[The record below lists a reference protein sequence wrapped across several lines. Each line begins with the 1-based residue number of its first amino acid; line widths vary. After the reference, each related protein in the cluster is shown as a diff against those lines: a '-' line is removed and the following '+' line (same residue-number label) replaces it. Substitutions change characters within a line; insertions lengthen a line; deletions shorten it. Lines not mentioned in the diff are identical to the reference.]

1 MKKIFTNI
9 LTLAALLITGV
20 AFTACSSSDD
30 SIVEQQPANPGEQVY
45 TLTIKASKDGSATTR
60 ALKLETSGAL
70 TAYWANGDEL
80 TVYNETE
87 GAALTGTLKASNASG
102 STATFSG
109 TLSGTLSG
117 TIAANDELTLSYHPI
132 ASISSY
138 EVQDGTLSGTYGAEK
153 YDMATATVTVKTIV
167 GSDITINEAGASFT
181 TQTAMIKFT
190 LQDDAATPAMLNAT
204 SLKVSIDGED
214 LLTFSP
220 TEATYTTNGAG
231 ILYFALPNADVVAA
245 AKSTTTAA
253 LASAKVSFS
262 ATVGSDTYK
271 ITKTGYPFA
280 AGKYYTSILTTRKLM
295 TYNLG
300 AITGNLTLKDGDT
313 ATGTLDVAHYPVKI
327 SIEAGATVTLNG
339 VTINGTNSDSYKW
352 AGITCLGDA
361 TIILK
366 DGTTNSVKGFHENYP
381 GIYVPSDKT
390 LTIQGESA
398 GTGKLIASSN
408 GKGAGIGG
416 GYIIDCGNIE
426 IKGGDVTST
435 GGGGAAGIGSGYGG
449 KCGNITISG
458 GVVTAN
464 GGTGPDDS
472 YGDGAGIGSGGY
484 YAFCGN
490 ILISGG
496 SVTATGGSC
505 GAGIGSGSF
514 AYSCGNIEISGGT
527 VTATGGTHAAGI
539 GTGYESSGC
548 GAITITKGITKVT
561 ATKGSYSGEIPTNCI
576 GRGENGGT
584 VGTITID
591 GMTDWTA
598 GTATTNLNFV
608 VSETYYTND
617 TWTLTPKST
626 H

>member
-1 MKKIFTNI
+1 MKKIYTNI
-9 LTLAALLITGV
+9 LILATLLITGV

-30 SIVEQQPANPGEQVY
+30 SIIEQQPANPGEQVY

-60 ALKLETSGAL
+60 ALKLENSGAL

-80 TVYNETE
+80 TVYNETKV
-87 GAALTGTLKASNASG
+87 AALTGTLTASNASG

-109 TLSGTLSG
+109 TLSGT
-117 TIAANDELTLSYHPI
+117 IAANDVLTLTYHPI
-132 ASISSY
+132 NSISTY
-138 EVQDGTLSGTYGAEK
+138 QGQDGTLSGTKGAEK
-153 YDMATATVTVKTIV
+153 YDMATATVTVASVNSGDVTTT
-167 GSDITINEAGASFT
+167 GNASFT

-204 SLKVSIDGED
+204 SLKVSIDGEN

-245 AKSTTTAA
+245 AKSTTTTA

-280 AGKYYTSILTTRKLM
+280 AGKYYTSRLTTRKLM
-295 TYNLG
+295 TYDLG

-313 ATGTLDVAHYPVKI
+313 ATGTLDVVNYPVKI

-339 VTINGTNSDSYKW
+339 VTINGTNNDSYKW

-381 GIYVPSDKT
+381 GIYVPSGKT
-390 LTIQGESA
+390 LTIQGETA
-398 GTGKLIASSN
+398 GTGQLTASSN

-435 GGGGAAGIGSGYGG
+435 GYGGAAGIGSGYGG
-449 KCGNITISG
+449 KCGNITIRG

-464 GGTGPDDS
+464 GGTGPYDS
-472 YGDGAGIGSGGY
+472 GDGAGIGSGGY
-484 YAFCGN
+484 ASCGN

-514 AYSCGNIEISGGT
+514 AYSCGNITIEDTVTNVTAKMGGSGGLHSIGMGFNGLCGSVTIGGT
-527 VTATGGTHAAGI
+527 VYWDGSNYLNYGAAYLATSPLKYPA
-539 GTGYESSGC
+539 
-548 GAITITKGITKVT
+548 
-561 ATKGSYSGEIPTNCI
+561 P
-576 GRGENGGT
+576 
-584 VGTITID
+584 
-591 GMTDWTA
+591 
-598 GTATTNLNFV
+598 
-608 VSETYYTND
+608 
-617 TWTLTPKST
+617 
-626 H
+626 

>member
-80 TVYNETE
+80 TVYNETM
-87 GAALTGTLKASNASG
+87 GAALTGTLTASNASG

-109 TLSGTLSG
+109 TLSGT
-117 TIAANDELTLSYHPI
+117 IAANDVLTLTYHPI

-138 EVQDGTLSGTYGAEK
+138 EDQDGTLSGTNGAEK
-153 YDMATATVTVKTIV
+153 YDMATATVTVASV
-167 GSDITINEAGASFT
+167 NSGDITTTGNASFT

-204 SLKVSIDGED
+204 SLKVSIDGEN

-231 ILYFALPNADVVAA
+231 ILYFALPSAGVVAA
-245 AKSTTTAA
+245 AKSTTTTA

-280 AGKYYTSILTTRKLM
+280 AGKYYTSRLTTRKLM
-295 TYNLG
+295 TYDLG

-313 ATGTLDVAHYPVKI
+313 ATGALTGNYKI
-327 SIEAGATVTLNG
+327 SIADGATVTLNN
-339 VTINGTNSDSYKW
+339 VTIDGTNNDSYKW

-381 GIYVPSDKT
+381 GIYVPSGKT
-390 LTIQGESA
+390 LTIQGETA
-398 GTGKLIASSN
+398 GTGQLTASSN

-435 GGGGAAGIGSGYGG
+435 GGGGAAGIGSGREGS
-449 KCGNITISG
+449 CGDITISG
-458 GVVTAN
+458 GTVTAQ
-464 GGTGPDDS
+464 GGN
-472 YGDGAGIGSGGY
+472 DGAGIGCGFGDAPSGISK
-484 YAFCGN
+484 FGN
-490 ILISGG
+490 I
-496 SVTATGGSC
+496 T
-505 GAGIGSGSF
+505 
-514 AYSCGNIEISGGT
+514 ISGGT
-527 VTATGGTHAAGI
+527 VTATGGRFGAGI
-539 GTGYESSGC
+539 GSGSFSDGVC
-548 GAITITKGITKVT
+548 GNITITTGVTEVT
-561 ATKGSYSGEIPTNCI
+561 ATKGDAGDSGINHSI
-576 GRGENGGT
+576 GNGYNST
-584 VGTITID
+584 TIGTITIGCTLD
-591 GMTDWTA
+591 NEGNPIG
-598 GTATTNLNFV
+598 GTEYWGKDPNNPNEYTYKNGG
-608 VSETYYTND
+608 ETY
-617 TWTLTPKST
+617 LTKSPLIYPT
-626 H
+626 PAQ

>member
-9 LTLAALLITGV
+9 LTLATLLITGV

-87 GAALTGTLKASNASG
+87 GAALTGTLTASNASG

-109 TLSGTLSG
+109 TLSGT
-117 TIAANDELTLSYHPI
+117 IAANDVLTLTYHPI

-138 EVQDGTLSGTYGAEK
+138 EVQDGTLSGTKGAEK

-220 TEATYTTNGAG
+220 TATTYSANGNG
-231 ILYFALPNADVVAA
+231 ILYFALPSADVVAA

-253 LASAKVSFS
+253 LASAEVAFS

-271 ITKTGYPFA
+271 VIKSGYPFV
-280 AGKYYTSILTTRKLM
+280 AGKYYTSTLTTRKLM
-295 TYNLG
+295 TYDLG

-313 ATGTLDVAHYPVKI
+313 ATGTLDVANYPVKI

-352 AGITCLGDA
+352 AGITCDGNA
-361 TIILK
+361 TIILS
-366 DGTTNSVKGFHENYP
+366 GANTVKGFHQYYP
-381 GIYVPSDKT
+381 GIHIPTNKT
-390 LTIQGESA
+390 LTIQGETA
-398 GTGKLIASSN
+398 GTGQLIASSN

-416 GYIIDCGNIE
+416 GYEID
-426 IKGGDVTST
+426 
-435 GGGGAAGIGSGYGG
+435 
-449 KCGNITISG
+449 CGNITISG
-458 GVVTAN
+458 GTVEAT
-464 GGTGPDDS
+464 GGAS
-472 YGDGAGIGSGGY
+472 AAGIGSGYDGT
-484 YAFCGN
+484 CGN
-490 ILISGG
+490 ITISGSG
-496 SVTATGGSC
+496 SLTATGGSDA
-505 GAGIGSGSF
+505 AGIGSGF
-514 AYSCGNIEISGGT
+514 EGECGNITISGGT

-539 GTGYESSGC
+539 GTGYNSSGC

-561 ATKGSYSGEIPTNCI
+561 ATKGDGINVGSFNCI
-576 GRGENGGT
+576 GSGEYGGT

-591 GMTDWTA
+591 DKTDWA
-598 GTATTNLNFV
+598 VGTDTDHLNFKISKTV
-608 VSETYYTND
+608 YEGD
-617 TWTLTPKST
+617 TWTLTPKQ
-626 H
+626 

>member
-1 MKKIFTNI
+1 MKKIYTNI
-9 LTLAALLITGV
+9 LILATLLITGV

-80 TVYNETE
+80 TVYNETM
-87 GAALTGTLKASNASG
+87 GAALTGTLTASNASG

-109 TLSGTLSG
+109 TLSGT
-117 TIAANDELTLSYHPI
+117 IAANDVLTLTYHPI

-138 EVQDGTLSGTYGAEK
+138 EDQDGTLSGTNGAEK
-153 YDMATATVTVKTIV
+153 YDMATATVTVASV
-167 GSDITINEAGASFT
+167 NSGDITTTGNASFT

-204 SLKVSIDGED
+204 SLKVSIDGEN

-231 ILYFALPNADVVAA
+231 ILYFALPSAGVVAA
-245 AKSTTTAA
+245 AKSTTTTA

-280 AGKYYTSILTTRKLM
+280 AGKYYTSRLTTRKLM
-295 TYNLG
+295 TYDLG

-313 ATGTLDVAHYPVKI
+313 ATGTLDVANYPVKI

-366 DGTTNSVKGFHENYP
+366 DGKTNSVKGFHENYP
-381 GIYVPSDKT
+381 GIDVPSGKT
-390 LTIQGESA
+390 LTIQGETA

-435 GGGGAAGIGSGYGG
+435 GYGGAAGIGSGYGG
-449 KCGNITISG
+449 NCGNITIRG

-464 GGTGPDDS
+464 GGS
-472 YGDGAGIGSGGY
+472 
-484 YAFCGN
+484 N
-490 ILISGG
+490 
-496 SVTATGGSC
+496 
-505 GAGIGSGSF
+505 GAGIGSGSY
-514 AYSCGNIEISGGT
+514 ANSCGNIEISGGT
-527 VTATGGTHAAGI
+527 VTATGGFSAAGI
-539 GTGYESSGC
+539 GTGYNSSGC
-548 GAITITKGITKVT
+548 GAISIKNTVTQVT
-561 ATKGSYSGEIPTNCI
+561 ATKGDGFNVGSFNCI
-576 GRGENGGT
+576 GSGEYGGT
-584 VGTITID
+584 VGDISFGSTKVYNST
-591 GMTDWTA
+591 TEEWTQNPMVN
-598 GTATTNLNFV
+598 GTYGGLNLVISN
-608 VSETYYTND
+608 SND
-617 TWTLTPKST
+617 TWTLTPNT
-626 H
+626 TP

>member
-1 MKKIFTNI
+1 MKKIYTNI
-9 LTLAALLITGV
+9 LILAALLITGV

-80 TVYNETE
+80 TVYNKTKSE
-87 GAALTGTLKASNASG
+87 ALTGSLIASNASG

-109 TLSGTLSG
+109 TLSGT
-117 TIAANDELTLSYHPI
+117 IAANDELTLTYHPI
-132 ASISSY
+132 TSISTY
-138 EVQDGTLSGTYGAEK
+138 QGQDGTLSGTNGAEK
-153 YDMATATVTVKTIV
+153 YDMATANVTVKAIV

-231 ILYFALPNADVVAA
+231 ILYFALPSADVVAA
-245 AKSTTTAA
+245 AKSTTTTA

-280 AGKYYTSILTTRKLM
+280 AGKYYTSTLTTRKLM
-295 TYNLG
+295 TYDLG

-313 ATGTLDVAHYPVKI
+313 ATGTLDVANYPVKI

-381 GIYVPSDKT
+381 GIYVPSGKT
-390 LTIQGESA
+390 LTIQGETA
-398 GTGKLIASSN
+398 GTGQLTASSN

-435 GGGGAAGIGSGYGG
+435 GGGGAAGIGSGREGS
-449 KCGNITISG
+449 CGDITISG
-458 GVVTAN
+458 GTVTAQ
-464 GGTGPDDS
+464 GG
-472 YGDGAGIGSGGY
+472 YDGAGIGCGFGNAPNGISK
-484 YAFCGN
+484 FGN
-490 ILISGG
+490 I
-496 SVTATGGSC
+496 T
-505 GAGIGSGSF
+505 
-514 AYSCGNIEISGGT
+514 ISGGT
-527 VTATGGTHAAGI
+527 VTATGGSFGAGI
-539 GTGYESSGC
+539 GSGSYSDGVC
-548 GAITITKGITKVT
+548 GNITITIGVTKVT
-561 ATKGSYSGEIPTNCI
+561 ATNGDVGNYSIGKGYNSTKI
-576 GRGENGGT
+576 
-584 VGTITID
+584 GTITIGGTVYWD
-591 GMTDWTA
+591 GSNYLNDGA
-598 GTATTNLNFV
+598 AYLATSPLK
-608 VSETYYTND
+608 Y
-617 TWTLTPKST
+617 PAP
-626 H
+626 

>member
-80 TVYNETE
+80 TVYNKTKSE
-87 GAALTGTLKASNASG
+87 ALTGSLIASNASG

-109 TLSGTLSG
+109 TLSGT
-117 TIAANDELTLSYHPI
+117 IAANDELTLTYHPI
-132 ASISSY
+132 TSISTY
-138 EVQDGTLSGTYGAEK
+138 QGQDGTLSGTNGAEK

-231 ILYFALPNADVVAA
+231 ILYFALPSADVVAA

-253 LASAKVSFS
+253 LASAEVAFS
-262 ATVGSDTYK
+262 ATVDSYTYK

-280 AGKYYTSILTTRKLM
+280 AGKYYTSILNTRKLM
-295 TYNLG
+295 TYDLG

-313 ATGTLDVAHYPVKI
+313 ATGTLDVANYPVKI

-352 AGITCLGDA
+352 AGITCDGNA
-361 TIILK
+361 TIILS
-366 DGTTNSVKGFHENYP
+366 GANTVKGFYDEHP
-381 GIYVPSDKT
+381 GIYVPSGNT
-390 LTIQGESA
+390 LTIQG
-398 GTGKLIASSN
+398 TGSLTASSN

-416 GYIIDCGNIE
+416 GYSIACGNIK
-426 IKGGDVTST
+426 IKGGSITAT
-435 GGGGAAGIGSGYGG
+435 GGADATGIGSGYN
-449 KCGNITISG
+449 KSCGNITISG
-458 GVVTAN
+458 GDVKATGGSSATGIGSGHSGTCGDILIC
-464 GGTGPDDS
+464 GGTVKA
-472 YGDGAGIGSGGY
+472 YGGSQGAGIGSGY
-484 YAFCGN
+484 YGIYDN
-490 ILISGG
+490 ITISGG
-496 SVTATGGSC
+496 TVTASGGSD

-514 AYSCGNIEISGGT
+514 AYSCGNITIAST
-527 VTATGGTHAAGI
+527 V
-539 GTGYESSGC
+539 
-548 GAITITKGITKVT
+548 TKVT
-561 ATKGSYSGEIPTNCI
+561 ATKGADDAQYSI
-576 GRGENGGT
+576 GKGYNSAAT
-584 VGTITID
+584 GTITIGGTVYWD
-591 GMTDWTA
+591 GSSWASDSRMNELKA
-598 GTATTNLNFV
+598 AEFI
-608 VSETYYTND
+608 YQ
-617 TWTLTPKST
+617 P
-626 H
+626 